1 MGLSQA
7 RIEKHIQQWEAEFKK
22 DPSRGYRTKWPK
34 YLFRHERVESAARI
48 LLAGNLLSRT
58 AATQYGFTDIAPPEV
73 IGLRDTAH
81 ELVRLYFRPR
91 NPTQFHVEGIK
102 RVGDFFEGNT
112 AVHAPVLIM
121 LMFKSRSVLELE
133 TTQFSNGNMQRHDA
147 KKGKSEEFFNAIPFE
162 RVYHD
167 QAFSSNEKDSILFS
181 RCAEVLA
188 ESPLPLSDHLAY
200 VLCRSEA
207 ERRTLL
213 HLAPNLSDEL
223 KKRIRTYSEVGIFQN
238 SHAFVKSVGVGP
250 NGVTFAIHPRRDG
263 QDVKLAIE
271 IKSVQSAKVVAS
283 VVDKII
289 TPSKP
294 WHLKRDLGEDK
305 YLVTIRIDDQL
316 AYKAVSTV
324 TGQPF

>member
-7 RIEKHIQQWEAEFKK
+7 RIEKHVQQWESELKK

-48 LLAGNLLSRT
+48 LVAGNLLSRV
-58 AATQYGFTDIAPPEV
+58 AAAQYGFTDIAPPEV

-102 RVGDFFEGNT
+102 RTGDFFEGNSS
-112 AVHAPVLIM
+112 VHAPVLTV
-121 LMFKSRSVLELE
+121 LVFKSSSVLELE
-133 TTQFSNGNMQRHDA
+133 TTQFSNGNMQRNDA
-147 KKGKSEEFFNAIPFE
+147 DKGNSEDFFNTIPFD

-167 QAFSSNEKDSILFS
+167 QAFSVSEKDSVLFS

-188 ESPLPLSDHLAY
+188 ESPLPLSDHLAF

-213 HLAPNLSDEL
+213 HLAPDLSDEL
-223 KKRIRTYSEVGIFQN
+223 RKRIRTYSEVGIFQN

-250 NGVTFAIHPRRDG
+250 SGVTFAINPRRDG
-263 QDVKLAIE
+263 QDIKLAIE
-271 IKSVQSAKVVAS
+271 ITSVQSAKVVAA
-283 VVDKII
+283 VADKMI
-289 TPSKP
+289 TPSRP
-294 WHLKRDLGEDK
+294 WHMKRDLGEDR
-305 YLVTIRIDDQL
+305 YLVTIHIDDQL
-316 AYKAVSTV
+316 AYQAVSTV

>member
-7 RIEKHIQQWEAEFKK
+7 RIEKHVSQWESEFKK

-34 YLFRHERVESAARI
+34 YLFRHERVESAARV
-48 LLAGNLLSRT
+48 LTAGCLLSRA

-81 ELVRLYFRPR
+81 ALVRLYFRPR

-102 RVGDFFEGNT
+102 RAGDFFEGNSS
-112 AVHAPVLIM
+112 VHAPVLIM
-121 LMFKSRSVLELE
+121 FMFKSSSVLELE
-133 TTQFSNGNMQRHDA
+133 TTQFSNGNMQRIDA
-147 KKGKSEEFFNAIPFE
+147 RKGNSEEFFETIPFD

-167 QAFSSNEKDSILFS
+167 QAFSPNEKDTILFS

-188 ESPLPLSDHLAY
+188 ESPLSLSDHLAY

-213 HLAPNLSDEL
+213 HLAPNLPDEL

-238 SHAFVKSVGVGP
+238 SHAFMKSVSVGP

-271 IKSVQSAKVVAS
+271 IRSVRSADIVAS
-283 VVDKII
+283 VVDKMI
-289 TPSKP
+289 TPSKL
-294 WHLKRDLGEDK
+294 WNMKRDLSEDR
-305 YLVTIRIDDQL
+305 YLVAIHIDDQL
-316 AYKAVSTV
+316 AYQAISSVS
-324 TGQPF
+324 GQPF

>member
-1 MGLSQA
+1 LGGL
-7 RIEKHIQQWEAEFKK
+7 
-22 DPSRGYRTKWPK
+22 P
-34 YLFRHERVESAARI
+34 
-48 LLAGNLLSRT
+48 
-58 AATQYGFTDIAPPEV
+58 
-73 IGLRDTAH
+73 RDTAH

-102 RVGDFFEGNT
+102 RAGDFFEGNS

-121 LMFKSRSVLELE
+121 LIFKSSSVLELE
-133 TTQFSNGNMQRHDA
+133 TTQFSNGNMQRSDA
-147 KKGKSEEFFNAIPFE
+147 KKGSSEEFFNTIPFE
-162 RVYHD
+162 SVYHD
-167 QAFSSNEKDSILFS
+167 QAFSSNEKDTILFS

-238 SHAFVKSVGVGP
+238 WHAFVKSVGVGP
-250 NGVTFAIHPRRDG
+250 SGVTFAIHPRRDG
-263 QDVKLAIE
+263 RDVKLAIE
-271 IKSVQSAKVVAS
+271 IKSVQSAQVVAS
-283 VVDKII
+283 VVDKMI

-294 WHLKRDLGEDK
+294 WHMKRDLEEDR

-316 AYKAVSTV
+316 AYQAVSAV